1 MRILVTGA
9 YGMLGTS
16 LRKMIEK
23 ENLKENYINGNGNI
37 WKDNLFRFLSSKDGD
52 LREQSKVESLFE
64 GFKPHVVI
72 HLASCVGGVYQNM
85 NNNYTYL
92 MDNTKMHLNIL
103 NCCEKYNVNRLI
115 NILST
120 CIFPKD
126 NVDYPLTSD
135 QLHNGLPHESNI
147 GYAYSKRILHLA
159 SHLLSQKNKDFKV
172 INITPTNLYGEND
185 NYNLQAS
192 HVIPGLI
199 HKVYNAKKNNT
210 PLEVYGSGLAV
221 RQFLYADDLALVIIK
236 FIELEI
242 NENENE
248 VSVIVSPPENDEIS
262 IKDVVETICN
272 IFEFDTTKI
281 PCRLTTSS
289 LKIVYNT
296 SYSDGQYKKT
306 TNDHEIKKYIPDITF
321 TPLNAG
327 LRDTIKYF
335 NDHYDFV
342 RK

>member
-16 LRKMIEK
+16 LRKIIEK
-23 ENLKENYINGNGNI
+23 DGSCAGILK
-37 WKDNLFRFLSSKDGD
+37 DHLFYYLSSKECD
-52 LREQSKVESLFE
+52 LREIDKVESLFSK
-64 GFKPHVVI
+64 FKPQIVI

-103 NCCEKYNVNRLI
+103 NCCEKYNVTLLI

-126 NVDYPLTSD
+126 NIDYPLTSD

-147 GYAYSKRILHLA
+147 GYAYSKRVLHLA
-159 SHLLSQKNKDFKV
+159 SHLLSQKKEEFKV

-199 HKVYNAKKNNT
+199 HKVYNAKKNNA

-221 RQFLYADDLALVIIK
+221 RQFLYSDDLASVILQ
-236 FIELEI
+236 FIEL
-242 NENENE
+242 NVENENE
-248 VSVIVSPPENDEIS
+248 ISVIVSPPESDEIS
-262 IKDVVETICN
+262 IKNLVETICD
-272 IFEFDTTKI
+272 IYEFDTTNI
-281 PCRLTTSS
+281 IYNS
-289 LKIVYNT
+289 L
-296 SYSDGQYKKT
+296 YSDGQYKKT
-306 TNDHEIKKYIPDITF
+306 TNDQEIKKYIPNFNF
-321 TPLNAG
+321 TPLKKG
-327 LRDTIKYF
+327 LTKTIDYF
-335 NDHYDFV
+335 NNNYDTV

>member
-16 LRKMIEK
+16 LQKMINK
-23 ENLKENYINGNGNI
+23 EQKETNKGIHEYKFI
-37 WKDNLFRFLSSKDGD
+37 SSKECD
-52 LREQSKVESLFE
+52 LRNEIDIHSLFYS
-64 GFKPHVVI
+64 FKPHIVI

-85 NNNYTYL
+85 NNNYAYL

-103 NCCEKYNVNRLI
+103 NCCEKYNVIRLI

-120 CIFPKD
+120 CIFPKE
-126 NVDYPLTSD
+126 NVNYPLTSD

-210 PLEVYGSGLAV
+210 PLEVYGTGSAI
-221 RQFLYADDLALVIIK
+221 RQFLYADDLARVIIK

-242 NENENE
+242 IENE
-248 VSVIVSPPENDEIS
+248 VSIIVSPPEKDEIS
-262 IKDVVETICN
+262 IKDIVETICN
-272 IFEFDTTKI
+272 IFDFDTTNI
-281 PCRLTTSS
+281 L
-289 LKIVYNT
+289 YNT

-306 TNDHEIKKYIPDITF
+306 TNDDEIKKYIKDITF
-321 TPLNAG
+321 TPLDIG
-327 LRDTIKYF
+327 LKDTIQYF
-335 NDHYDFV
+335 NDHYNFV

>member
-1 MRILVTGA
+1 
-9 YGMLGTS
+9 
-16 LRKMIEK
+16 
-23 ENLKENYINGNGNI
+23 
-37 WKDNLFRFLSSKDGD
+37 
-52 LREQSKVESLFE
+52 
-64 GFKPHVVI
+64 
-72 HLASCVGGVYQNM
+72 
-85 NNNYTYL
+85 

-159 SHLLSQKNKDFKV
+159 SHLLSQKKEDFKV

-210 PLEVYGSGLAV
+210 PLEVYGTGSAI
-221 RQFLYADDLALVIIK
+221 RQFLYADDLARVIIK

-248 VSVIVSPPENDEIS
+248 VSVIVSPPESDEIS
-262 IKDVVETICN
+262 IKNVVETICN
-272 IFEFDTTKI
+272 IFEFDTTNI
-281 PCRLTTSS
+281 
-289 LKIVYNT
+289 IYNT

-306 TNDHEIKKYIPDITF
+306 TNDDEIKKYIKDITF
-321 TPLNAG
+321 TPLDTG
-327 LRDTIKYF
+327 LMDTIQYF

>member
-16 LRKMIEK
+16 LQKMINEHGCA
-23 ENLKENYINGNGNI
+23 LK
-37 WKDNLFRFLSSKDGD
+37 DHDFCFLSSKDGD
-52 LREQSKVESLFE
+52 LRDETKVESLF
-64 GFKPHVVI
+64 KHYQPHIVI

-85 NNNYTYL
+85 NNNYAYL

-210 PLEVYGSGLAV
+210 PLEVYGTGSAV
-221 RQFLYADDLALVIIK
+221 RQFLYADDLARVIIK
-236 FIELEI
+236 FIELEV
-242 NENENE
+242 NQNE
-248 VSVIVSPPENDEIS
+248 VSVIVSPPESDEIS
-262 IKDVVETICN
+262 IKNVVETICN
-272 IFEFDTTKI
+272 IFDFDTTNI
-281 PCRLTTSS
+281 L
-289 LKIVYNT
+289 YNT

-306 TNDHEIKKYIPDITF
+306 TNDDEIKKYIKDITF
-321 TPLNAG
+321 TPLNVG

>member
-16 LRKMIEK
+16 LQKMVKK
-23 ENLKENYINGNGNI
+23 ESGIPNI
-37 WKDNLFRFLSSKDGD
+37 WKDHLFLFLSSKDGD
-52 LREQSKVESLFE
+52 LREQSKVDYIFE

-92 MDNTKMHLNIL
+92 MDNTKIHLNIL

-126 NVDYPLTSD
+126 NIDYPLTSD

-159 SHLLSQKNKDFKV
+159 SHLLSQKNKEFKV

-199 HKVYNAKKNNT
+199 HKVYNAKKNKG
-210 PLEVYGSGLAV
+210 PLEVYGTGSAV

-242 NENENE
+242 DENE
-248 VSVIVSPPENDEIS
+248 VSVIVSPPENEEIS
-262 IKDVVETICN
+262 IKDVVENICN
-272 IFEFDTTKI
+272 IFEFDTTNI
-281 PCRLTTSS
+281 
-289 LKIVYNT
+289 IYNS
-296 SYSDGQYKKT
+296 SYSDGQHKKT
-306 TNDHEIKKYIPDITF
+306 TNDVEIKKYIKDITF
-321 TPLNAG
+321 TPLNTG
-327 LRDTIKYF
+327 LSETIKYF
-335 NDHYDFV
+335 NQYYEIV

>member
-9 YGMLGTS
+9 YGMLGSS
-16 LRKMIEK
+16 LRKIIEK
-23 ENLKENYINGNGNI
+23 NGHTNL

-52 LREQSKVESLFE
+52 LREQSKVESLFNN
-64 GFKPHVVI
+64 FKPHIVI

-126 NVDYPLTSD
+126 DVDYPLTSD

-210 PLEVYGSGLAV
+210 PLEVYGTGSAI

-242 NENENE
+242 NENEKE
-248 VSVIVSPPENDEIS
+248 VSVIVSPPESDEIS
-262 IKDVVETICN
+262 IKDVVKTICN
-272 IFEFDTTKI
+272 IFEFDTTKV
-281 PCRLTTSS
+281 
-289 LKIVYNT
+289 VYNT

-327 LRDTIKYF
+327 LKETIKYF

>member
-16 LRKMIEK
+16 LQKMIEK
-23 ENLKENYINGNGNI
+23 ESGYPGI

-52 LREQSKVESLFE
+52 LREQSKVESLFNN
-64 GFKPHVVI
+64 FKPHIVI

-126 NVDYPLTSD
+126 DVDYPLTSD

-210 PLEVYGSGLAV
+210 PLEVYGTGSAI

-242 NENENE
+242 NENEKE
-248 VSVIVSPPENDEIS
+248 VSVIVSPPESDEIS
-262 IKDVVETICN
+262 IKDVVKTICN
-272 IFEFDTTKI
+272 IFEFDTTKV
-281 PCRLTTSS
+281 
-289 LKIVYNT
+289 VYNT

-327 LRDTIKYF
+327 LKETIKYF